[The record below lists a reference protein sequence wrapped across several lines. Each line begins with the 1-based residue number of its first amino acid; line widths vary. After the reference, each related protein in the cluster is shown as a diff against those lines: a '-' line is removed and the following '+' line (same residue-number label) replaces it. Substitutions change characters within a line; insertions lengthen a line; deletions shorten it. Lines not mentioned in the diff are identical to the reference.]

1 MGHSLYGIL
10 PLTNIFLRRDAA
22 ETMIIHYLL
31 AAIEPM
37 KPHPL
42 RLELNSYPHRF
53 DIVARFADIDL
64 QRHLNNARIAEF
76 YQEGRVS
83 FHRWLKDEFNLERE
97 FEQRTLVA
105 HQSMDYLGEAA
116 YPGTVTMG
124 VGVLRVGST
133 SYTLG
138 LSMHQHGK
146 CVGLSATVLVQANKE
161 GPVPLSARWREILQ
175 SKLLPEAAR
184 L

>member
-1 MGHSLYGIL
+1 LPRSLPI
-10 PLTNIFLRRDAA
+10 T
-22 ETMIIHYLL
+22 L
-31 AAIEPM
+31 AVLYCVRK

-42 RLELNSYPHRF
+42 RLDLASYPHRF

-83 FHRWLKDEFNLERE
+83 FHRALKEEFGWERE

-124 VGVLRVGST
+124 VGVLRIGNS

-161 GPVPLSARWREILQ
+161 GPVPLSESLRKVLAT
-175 SKLLPEAAR
+175 KLLPEGAR
-184 L
+184 S